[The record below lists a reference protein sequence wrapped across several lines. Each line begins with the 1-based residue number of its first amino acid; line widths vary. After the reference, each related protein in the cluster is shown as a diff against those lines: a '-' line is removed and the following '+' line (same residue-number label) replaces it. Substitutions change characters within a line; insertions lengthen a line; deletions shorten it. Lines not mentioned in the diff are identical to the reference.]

1 MIPREIV
8 RLTAVSVLLLGAASI
23 LSGCSVG
30 MAVAGKETPN
40 LAVCRVG
47 ATQADI
53 QAELG
58 RPTSSRVLENGD
70 SVCTYEYE
78 VGNEPSAS
86 RAVMHGGMD
95 VLTLGLWE
103 LVGTP
108 VEAVQGQKYE
118 MTVTYDTEGSAK
130 AIETRPLKSEP

>member
-1 MIPREIV
+1 MTARKIV
-8 RLTAVSVLLLGAASI
+8 RLTTFFVLLLGGAPM

-40 LAVCRVG
+40 LAACRVG

-70 SVCTYEYE
+70 NVCTYAYE
-78 VGNEPSAS
+78 VGNDPSAG
-86 RAVMHGGMD
+86 RAVLHGGMD
-95 VLTLGLWE
+95 VLTFGLWE

-108 VEAVQGQKYE
+108 AEAMQGQKYE
-118 MTVTYDTEGSAK
+118 MTVTYDAEGNAK
-130 AIETRPLKSEP
+130 AIETRPVKSEP

>member
-1 MIPREIV
+1 MTLGKIGRT
-8 RLTAVSVLLLGAASI
+8 TAVAVLLLGGTPM

-30 MAVAGKETPN
+30 MAVAGKESPN
-40 LAVCRVG
+40 LAVCRAG

-58 RPTSSRVLENGD
+58 RPTSSQVLENGD

-78 VGNEPSAS
+78 VGNEPSAA

-118 MTVTYDTEGSAK
+118 MTVTYDAEGKAK
-130 AIETRPLKSEP
+130 AIQTRPVESKP

>member
-1 MIPREIV
+1 M
-8 RLTAVSVLLLGAASI
+8 

-40 LAVCRVG
+40 LAACRVG

-70 SVCTYEYE
+70 SVCTYAYE
-78 VGNEPSAS
+78 VGNDPSAG
-86 RAVMHGGMD
+86 RAVLHGGMD
-95 VLTLGLWE
+95 VLTFGLWE

-108 VEAVQGQKYE
+108 AEAMQGQKYE
-118 MTVTYDTEGSAK
+118 MTVTYDAEARVCGRERTGWNFGVISGRCRRRREGVCL
-130 AIETRPLKSEP
+130 RPGAR

>member
-1 MIPREIV
+1 MTLRKIG
-8 RLTAVSVLLLGAASI
+8 RLTAVSVLLLGGAPM

-30 MAVAGKETPN
+30 MAAAGKESPN
-40 LAVCRVG
+40 LASCRVG
-47 ATQADI
+47 ATQAEI

-58 RPTSSRVLENGD
+58 RPTSSRVLDNGD

-78 VGNEPSAS
+78 VGNDPSAA

-108 VEAVQGQKYE
+108 VEAAQGQRYE
-118 MTVTYDTEGSAK
+118 MTVTYDADGKAK
-130 AIETRPLKSEP
+130 AIETRPIKTEP

>member
-1 MIPREIV
+1 MTLGKMG
-8 RLTAVSVLLLGAASI
+8 RLTALTVMLLGGTAV

-30 MAVAGKETPN
+30 MAVAGKESPN
-40 LAVCRVG
+40 LAACRVG

-58 RPTSSRVLENGD
+58 RPTSSQMLQNGD

-78 VGNEPSAS
+78 VGNEPSAA

-95 VLTLGLWE
+95 VLTFGLWE

-118 MTVTYDTEGSAK
+118 MTVTYDADGKAK
-130 AIETRPLKSEP
+130 AIQTRPVKSEP

>member
-1 MIPREIV
+1 MTFGKIGQ
-8 RLTAVSVLLLGAASI
+8 LTAVSVLLLGGVPM

-30 MAVAGKETPN
+30 MAVAGKESPN
-40 LAVCRVG
+40 LAACRVG

-58 RPTSSRVLENGD
+58 RPSSSQVLDNGD

-78 VGNEPSAS
+78 VGNEPSAA

-95 VLTLGLWE
+95 VLTFGLWE

-118 MTVTYDTEGSAK
+118 MTVTYDADGKAK
-130 AIETRPLKSEP
+130 TIQTRPIKSEP

>member
-1 MIPREIV
+1 MTLGKIG
-8 RLTAVSVLLLGAASI
+8 RLTALTVMLLGGTAV

-30 MAVAGKETPN
+30 MAVAGKESPN
-40 LAVCRVG
+40 LAACRVG

-58 RPTSSRVLENGD
+58 RPTSSQMLQNGD

-78 VGNEPSAS
+78 VGNEPSAA

-95 VLTLGLWE
+95 VLTFGLWE

-118 MTVTYDTEGSAK
+118 MTVTYDADGKAK
-130 AIETRPLKSEP
+130 AIQTRPVKSEP